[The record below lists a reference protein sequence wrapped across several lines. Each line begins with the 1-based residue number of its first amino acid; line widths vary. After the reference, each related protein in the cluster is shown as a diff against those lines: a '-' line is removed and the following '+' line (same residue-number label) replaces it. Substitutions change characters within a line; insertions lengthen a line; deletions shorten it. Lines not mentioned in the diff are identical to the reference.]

1 MISSV
6 ARFRLQTL
14 RQTACVA
21 LRRFD
26 HPPGADLTDS
36 EEQASERFQ
45 VNIVERGCFR
55 FGFHRWQRSLASG
68 SIFLSRPGEVYTYS
82 HIRDLEP
89 DTCLSLEFSASFSD
103 DLPEILHNVSLV
115 PPNTNRLAFL
125 QVRLCSTAAAQAEM
139 SLDIIAAELLEAVHS
154 SCDDSHRLY
163 RPERLKWYARKV
175 VAARELM
182 DADPAGQ
189 HSLLHLSK
197 QVAMSPFLFARVF
210 RELTGVPPHKY
221 LVLVRLQRARTLL
234 ESGMS
239 VTETCYTVGFNNL
252 SHFVRSFQG
261 YFGVLPSVL
270 KRSRTSW
277 RAQRLTR
284 GIY

>member
-1 MISSV
+1 
-6 ARFRLQTL
+6 
-14 RQTACVA
+14 VA

-36 EEQASERFQ
+36 EEQASEQFQ
-45 VNIVERGCFR
+45 VNFVERGCFR
-55 FGFHRWQRSLASG
+55 FGFRSGRHSLASG
-68 SIFLSRPGEVYTYS
+68 SIFLSRPGEVYTYA

-103 DLPEILHNVSLV
+103 DLPEILHNVSPVL
-115 PPNTNRLAFL
+115 PGTNRLAFL
-125 QVRLCSTAAAQAEM
+125 QMRLCSTAQPEM
-139 SLDIIAAELLEAVHS
+139 SLDIVAAELLEAVHS
-154 SCDDSHRLY
+154 NGNDSHQLY

-175 VAARELM
+175 IAAREFM
-182 DADPAGQ
+182 DADPTGQ

-210 RELTGVPPHKY
+210 RELTGVAPHKY
-221 LVLVRLQRARTLL
+221 LVLLRLQRARTLL

-239 VTETCYTVGFNNL
+239 VTETCYAVGFNNL
-252 SHFVRSFQG
+252 SHFIRSFQG

-270 KRSRTSW
+270 KRSKSTW
-277 RAQRLTR
+277 RAECPPR
-284 GIY
+284 GMH